1 MIDGEKILKFLGL
14 CAATALVVGVV
25 HIVSVGA
32 SAPNPYAAKPG
43 PAEQQAA
50 PVPGTRPLQSDPEP
64 AEPQTRPSYVGDDSS
79 AVPIAAWTPPADPNA
94 GPNPWAKR

>member
-14 CAATALVVGVV
+14 CSATALVAGVV
-25 HIVSVGA
+25 HIVSAGA
-32 SAPNPYAAKPG
+32 SAPNPYAARPG
-43 PAEQQAA
+43 AAVQPAPSA
-50 PVPGTRPLQSDPEP
+50 PAMQSLHSDPEP
-64 AEPQTRPSYVGDDSS
+64 AEQQTHSSYAGDDSS